1 MKEAFILDLNF
12 LKEQDLS
19 VIEFITLLQLNE
31 IDTGL
36 QLDLDILHNL
46 QEKQFV
52 KLIIDKFGTNTI
64 IREKSKLL
72 LDFLSIES
80 SYSDYKEK
88 KIIKKSNRVINE
100 GFDEFIEEY
109 RNLWKGLKS
118 GAMGSPNAC
127 KEKMLRWMGENPN
140 YTYEEYLGIIDIS
153 KINLYK
159 GFYNKDSNLNNVKF
173 NLYVLPESNY
183 PDIKGGNLIIA
194 GHSGNYNN
202 SYFANL
208 YMLEVND
215 DIVIHYNNKKD
226 IRIFQNF

>member
-12 LKEQDLS
+12 LKEQNLS

-36 QLDLDILHNL
+36 QLDLDILHKL

-64 IREKSKLL
+64 IREKGKLL
-72 LDFLSIES
+72 IDFLSIES
-80 SYSDYKEK
+80 NYSNYKEK

-109 RNLWKGLKS
+109 RSLWKGLKVGS
-118 GAMGSPNAC
+118 MGSPMAC

-140 YTYEEYLGIIDIS
+140 YSKEDIIKAARIY
-153 KINLYK
+153 IN
-159 GFYNKDSNLNNVKF
+159 SLNNYQY
-173 NLYVLPESNY
+173 LQ
-183 PDIKGGNLIIA
+183 A
-194 GHSGNYNN
+194 AH
-202 SYFANL
+202 YFI
-208 YMLEVND
+208 Y
-215 DIVIHYNNKKD
+215 KKD
-226 IRIFQNF
+226 GKEEDSRLSAFVEEKEVDNTDWTTRLS

>member
-12 LKEQDLS
+12 LKEQNLS

-109 RNLWKGLKS
+109 RKLWKGLKPGS
-118 GAMGSPNAC
+118 MGSENAC

-140 YTYEEYLGIIDIS
+140 YTKEDILKAA
-153 KINLYK
+153 KIYIN
-159 GFYNKDSNLNNVKF
+159 SLNNYQY
-173 NLYVLPESNY
+173 LQ
-183 PDIKGGNLIIA
+183 A
-194 GHSGNYNN
+194 AH
-202 SYFANL
+202 YFI
-208 YMLEVND
+208 Y
-215 DIVIHYNNKKD
+215 KKD
-226 IRIFQNF
+226 GKEEDSRLSAFVEEKEVDNTDWTVKLS

>member
-12 LKEQDLS
+12 LNEQNLS
-19 VIEFITLLQLNE
+19 VVEFITLLQLNE

-80 SYSDYKEK
+80 SYSNYKEK

-140 YTYEEYLGIIDIS
+140 YSKEDILKAA
-153 KINLYK
+153 KIYIN
-159 GFYNKDSNLNNVKF
+159 SLNNYQY
-173 NLYVLPESNY
+173 LQ
-183 PDIKGGNLIIA
+183 A
-194 GHSGNYNN
+194 AH
-202 SYFANL
+202 YFI
-208 YMLEVND
+208 Y
-215 DIVIHYNNKKD
+215 KKD
-226 IRIFQNF
+226 GKEEDSRLSAFIEEKEVDNTDWTVKLS

>member
-12 LKEQDLS
+12 LKEQNLS

-80 SYSDYKEK
+80 SYSNYKEK

-109 RNLWKGLKS
+109 RNLWKGLKVGS
-118 GAMGSPNAC
+118 MGSPMAC

-140 YTYEEYLGIIDIS
+140 YSKEDILKAA
-153 KINLYK
+153 KIYIN
-159 GFYNKDSNLNNVKF
+159 SLNNYQY
-173 NLYVLPESNY
+173 LQ
-183 PDIKGGNLIIA
+183 A
-194 GHSGNYNN
+194 AH
-202 SYFANL
+202 YFI
-208 YMLEVND
+208 Y
-215 DIVIHYNNKKD
+215 KKD
-226 IRIFQNF
+226 GKEEDSRLSAFIEEKEVDNTDWTTRLS

>member
-12 LKEQDLS
+12 LKEQNLS

-36 QLDLDILHNL
+36 QLDLGVLHDL

-52 KLIIDKFGTNTI
+52 KLIIDKFGTTQI
-64 IREKSKLL
+64 LREKSKLL

-80 SYSDYKEK
+80 SYSNYKEK

-109 RNLWKGLKS
+109 RKLWKGLKPGS
-118 GAMGSPNAC
+118 MGSENAC

-140 YTYEEYLGIIDIS
+140 YTKEDILKAA
-153 KINLYK
+153 KIYIN
-159 GFYNKDSNLNNVKF
+159 SLNNYQY
-173 NLYVLPESNY
+173 LQ
-183 PDIKGGNLIIA
+183 A
-194 GHSGNYNN
+194 AH
-202 SYFANL
+202 YFI
-208 YMLEVND
+208 Y
-215 DIVIHYNNKKD
+215 KKD
-226 IRIFQNF
+226 GKEEDSRLSAFIEEKEVDNTDWTVKLS

>member
-12 LKEQDLS
+12 LKEQNLS
-19 VIEFITLLQLNE
+19 VIEFVTLLQLNE

-80 SYSDYKEK
+80 SYSDYKSK
-88 KIIKKSNRVINE
+88 KVVKKSTRTISE

-109 RNLWKGLKS
+109 RNLWKGLKVGS
-118 GAMGSPNAC
+118 MGSPMAC

-140 YTYEEYLGIIDIS
+140 YSKEDILKAA
-153 KINLYK
+153 KIYIN
-159 GFYNKDSNLNNVKF
+159 SLNNYQY
-173 NLYVLPESNY
+173 LQ
-183 PDIKGGNLIIA
+183 A
-194 GHSGNYNN
+194 AH
-202 SYFANL
+202 YFI
-208 YMLEVND
+208 Y
-215 DIVIHYNNKKD
+215 KKD
-226 IRIFQNF
+226 GKEEDSRLSAFINETESDNTDWTIKLS

>member
-12 LKEQDLS
+12 LKEQNLS

-88 KIIKKSNRVINE
+88 KITKKSNRIINE

-109 RNLWKGLKS
+109 RNLWKGLKLGS
-118 GAMGSPNAC
+118 MGSPMAC
-127 KEKMLRWMGENPN
+127 KDKMLRWMGENPN
-140 YTYEEYLGIIDIS
+140 YSKEDILKAA
-153 KINLYK
+153 KIYIN
-159 GFYNKDSNLNNVKF
+159 SLNNYQY
-173 NLYVLPESNY
+173 LQ
-183 PDIKGGNLIIA
+183 A
-194 GHSGNYNN
+194 AH
-202 SYFANL
+202 YFI
-208 YMLEVND
+208 Y
-215 DIVIHYNNKKD
+215 KKD
-226 IRIFQNF
+226 GKEESSRLSAFIDEIDTKVTDNWTSQLK

>member
-12 LKEQDLS
+12 LKEQNLS
-19 VIEFITLLQLNE
+19 VIEFITLLELNE

-80 SYSDYKEK
+80 NYSNYKEK
-88 KIIKKSNRVINE
+88 KVIKKSNRVINE

-109 RNLWKGLKS
+109 RNLWKGLKVGS
-118 GAMGSPNAC
+118 MGSPMAC

-140 YTYEEYLGIIDIS
+140 YSKEDILKAA
-153 KINLYK
+153 KIYIN
-159 GFYNKDSNLNNVKF
+159 SLNNYQY
-173 NLYVLPESNY
+173 LQ
-183 PDIKGGNLIIA
+183 A
-194 GHSGNYNN
+194 AH
-202 SYFANL
+202 YFI
-208 YMLEVND
+208 Y
-215 DIVIHYNNKKD
+215 KKD
-226 IRIFQNF
+226 GKEEDSRLSAFIEEKEVDNTDWTVKLS

>member
-12 LKEQDLS
+12 LKEQNLS
-19 VIEFITLLQLNE
+19 IIEFITLLQLNE

-80 SYSDYKEK
+80 SYSNYKEK

-109 RNLWKGLKS
+109 RNLWKGLKLGS
-118 GAMGSPNAC
+118 MGSPRAC

-140 YTYEEYLGIIDIS
+140 YSKEDILKAA
-153 KINLYK
+153 KIYIN
-159 GFYNKDSNLNNVKF
+159 SLNNYQY
-173 NLYVLPESNY
+173 LQ
-183 PDIKGGNLIIA
+183 A
-194 GHSGNYNN
+194 AH
-202 SYFANL
+202 YFI
-208 YMLEVND
+208 Y
-215 DIVIHYNNKKD
+215 KKD
-226 IRIFQNF
+226 GKEEDSRLSAFIEEKEVDNTDWTTRLS

>member
-12 LKEQDLS
+12 LKEQNLS
-19 VIEFITLLQLNE
+19 IIEFITLLELNE

-80 SYSDYKEK
+80 NYSNYKEK

-109 RNLWKGLKS
+109 RNLWKGLKVGS
-118 GAMGSPNAC
+118 MGSPGAC

-140 YTYEEYLGIIDIS
+140 YSKEDIL
-153 KINLYK
+153 KAARIYIN
-159 GFYNKDSNLNNVKF
+159 SLNNYQY
-173 NLYVLPESNY
+173 LQ
-183 PDIKGGNLIIA
+183 A
-194 GHSGNYNN
+194 AH
-202 SYFANL
+202 YFI
-208 YMLEVND
+208 Y
-215 DIVIHYNNKKD
+215 KKD
-226 IRIFQNF
+226 GKEEDSRLSAFIEEKEVDNTDWTTKLS

>member
-12 LKEQDLS
+12 LKEQNLS

-80 SYSDYKEK
+80 NYSNYKEK
-88 KIIKKSNRVINE
+88 KVVKKSNRVINE

-109 RNLWKGLKS
+109 RKLWKGLKPGS
-118 GAMGSPNAC
+118 MGSENAC

-140 YTYEEYLGIIDIS
+140 YTKEDILKAA
-153 KINLYK
+153 KIYIN
-159 GFYNKDSNLNNVKF
+159 SLNNYQY
-173 NLYVLPESNY
+173 LQ
-183 PDIKGGNLIIA
+183 A
-194 GHSGNYNN
+194 AH
-202 SYFANL
+202 YFI
-208 YMLEVND
+208 Y
-215 DIVIHYNNKKD
+215 KKD
-226 IRIFQNF
+226 GKEEDSRLSAFVEEKEVDNTDWTVKLS

>member
-12 LKEQDLS
+12 LKEQNLS
-19 VIEFITLLQLNE
+19 VIEFVTLLQLNE

-64 IREKSKLL
+64 IREKGKLL

-80 SYSDYKEK
+80 SYSNYKEK

-109 RNLWKGLKS
+109 RNLWKGLKVGS
-118 GAMGSPNAC
+118 MGSPGAC

-140 YTYEEYLGIIDIS
+140 YSKEDILKAA
-153 KINLYK
+153 KIYIN
-159 GFYNKDSNLNNVKF
+159 SLNNYQY
-173 NLYVLPESNY
+173 LQ
-183 PDIKGGNLIIA
+183 A
-194 GHSGNYNN
+194 AH
-202 SYFANL
+202 YFI
-208 YMLEVND
+208 Y
-215 DIVIHYNNKKD
+215 KKD
-226 IRIFQNF
+226 GKEEDSRLSAFIEEKEVDNTDWTVKLS

>member
-12 LKEQDLS
+12 LKEQNLS

-80 SYSDYKEK
+80 SHSNYKEK

-109 RNLWKGLKS
+109 RNLWKGLKLGS
-118 GAMGSPNAC
+118 MGSPMAC
-127 KEKMLRWMGENPN
+127 KDKMLRWMGENPN
-140 YTYEEYLGIIDIS
+140 YSKEDILKAA
-153 KINLYK
+153 KIYIN
-159 GFYNKDSNLNNVKF
+159 SLNNYQY
-173 NLYVLPESNY
+173 LQ
-183 PDIKGGNLIIA
+183 A
-194 GHSGNYNN
+194 AH
-202 SYFANL
+202 YFI
-208 YMLEVND
+208 Y
-215 DIVIHYNNKKD
+215 KKD
-226 IRIFQNF
+226 GKEEDSRLSAFIEEKEIDNTDWTTKLS

>member
-12 LKEQDLS
+12 LKEQNLS
-19 VIEFITLLQLNE
+19 VIEFVTLLELNE

-80 SYSDYKEK
+80 SYSDYKSK
-88 KIIKKSNRVINE
+88 KVVKKSNRVINE

-109 RNLWKGLKS
+109 RKLWKGLKPGS
-118 GAMGSPNAC
+118 MGSENAC

-140 YTYEEYLGIIDIS
+140 YTKEDILKAA
-153 KINLYK
+153 KIYIN
-159 GFYNKDSNLNNVKF
+159 SLNNYQY
-173 NLYVLPESNY
+173 LQ
-183 PDIKGGNLIIA
+183 A
-194 GHSGNYNN
+194 AH
-202 SYFANL
+202 YFI
-208 YMLEVND
+208 Y
-215 DIVIHYNNKKD
+215 KKD
-226 IRIFQNF
+226 GKEEDSRLSAFVEEKEVDNTDWTVKLS

>member
-12 LKEQDLS
+12 LKEQNLS

-80 SYSDYKEK
+80 SYSNYKEK

-109 RNLWKGLKS
+109 RSLWKGLKS

-140 YTYEEYLGIIDIS
+140 YTKEDILKAA
-153 KINLYK
+153 KIYIN
-159 GFYNKDSNLNNVKF
+159 SLNNYQY
-173 NLYVLPESNY
+173 LQ
-183 PDIKGGNLIIA
+183 A
-194 GHSGNYNN
+194 AH
-202 SYFANL
+202 YFI
-208 YMLEVND
+208 Y
-215 DIVIHYNNKKD
+215 KKD
-226 IRIFQNF
+226 GKEEDSRLSAFVEEKEVDNTDWTVKLS

>member
-12 LKEQDLS
+12 LKEQNLS
-19 VIEFITLLQLNE
+19 IIEFITLLQLNE

-80 SYSDYKEK
+80 SYSDYKSK
-88 KIIKKSNRVINE
+88 KVVKKSTRTISE

-109 RNLWKGLKS
+109 RNLWKGLKVGS
-118 GAMGSPNAC
+118 MGSPMAC

-140 YTYEEYLGIIDIS
+140 YSKEDILKAA
-153 KINLYK
+153 KIYIN
-159 GFYNKDSNLNNVKF
+159 SLNNYQY
-173 NLYVLPESNY
+173 LQ
-183 PDIKGGNLIIA
+183 A
-194 GHSGNYNN
+194 AH
-202 SYFANL
+202 YFI
-208 YMLEVND
+208 Y
-215 DIVIHYNNKKD
+215 KKD
-226 IRIFQNF
+226 GKEEDSRLSAFIEEKEVDNTDWTIRLS

>member
-12 LKEQDLS
+12 LKEQNLS

-80 SYSDYKEK
+80 SHSNYKEK

-109 RNLWKGLKS
+109 RKLWKGLKPGS
-118 GAMGSPNAC
+118 MGSENAC

-140 YTYEEYLGIIDIS
+140 YTKEDILKAA
-153 KINLYK
+153 KIYIN
-159 GFYNKDSNLNNVKF
+159 SLNNYQY
-173 NLYVLPESNY
+173 LQ
-183 PDIKGGNLIIA
+183 A
-194 GHSGNYNN
+194 AH
-202 SYFANL
+202 YFI
-208 YMLEVND
+208 Y
-215 DIVIHYNNKKD
+215 KKD
-226 IRIFQNF
+226 GKEEDSRLSAFIEEKEVDNTDWTVKLS

>member
-12 LKEQDLS
+12 LKEQNLS

-31 IDTGL
+31 IDTSL

-52 KLIIDKFGTNTI
+52 KLIIDKFGTKTI

-80 SYSDYKEK
+80 SYSDYKSK
-88 KIIKKSNRVINE
+88 KVVKKSTRTISE

-109 RNLWKGLKS
+109 RKLWKGLKLGS
-118 GAMGSPNAC
+118 MGSPGAC

-140 YTYEEYLGIIDIS
+140 YTKEDILKAA
-153 KINLYK
+153 KIYIN
-159 GFYNKDSNLNNVKF
+159 SLNNYQY
-173 NLYVLPESNY
+173 LQ
-183 PDIKGGNLIIA
+183 A
-194 GHSGNYNN
+194 AH
-202 SYFANL
+202 YFI
-208 YMLEVND
+208 Y
-215 DIVIHYNNKKD
+215 KKD
-226 IRIFQNF
+226 GKEEDSRLSAFIEEKEVDNTDWTVKLS